1 MLFTQF
7 ANFNAL
13 HTITAGRLNLFQ
25 HFRTKNLGTT
35 TKIIPLDTSK
45 LSKKGVDTLD
55 ELIDAFN
62 VDVEEACS
70 FFSTRKYR
78 RKCHGNYF
86 TEVRKELKDASLHIS
101 GKYFH
106 NRNRNGFK
114 SFVLMVSSETLFCK
128 AFTCSQY
135 SAGAWIC
142 SK

>member
-70 FFSTRKYR
+70 FFNSQVSQEMPRELLYR
-78 RKCHGNYF
+78 G
-86 TEVRKELKDASLHIS
+86 T
-101 GKYFH
+101 
-106 NRNRNGFK
+106 
-114 SFVLMVSSETLFCK
+114 
-128 AFTCSQY
+128 Q
-135 SAGAWIC
+135 GAQRC
-142 SK
+142 VPTHFG

>member
-70 FFSTRKYR
+70 FFQLASIA
-78 RKCHGNYF
+78 GNATGTTLPRYARSSKMRPYTFRVNTF
-86 TEVRKELKDASLHIS
+86 TTEI
-101 GKYFH
+101 G
-106 NRNRNGFK
+106 
-114 SFVLMVSSETLFCK
+114 MVSNLLF
-128 AFTCSQY
+128 
-135 SAGAWIC
+135 
-142 SK
+142 